1 MRIYSAKNEMGAMI
15 APCHE
20 RRLIMSKTSWD
31 LSPFFKSEEEFL
43 AALEEFKKIPPI
55 IASYAGQLSDEEKL
69 KEYFRL
75 NKRMNKDLAR
85 LYYFASMRSDLDKKN
100 VANASDLSKV
110 QIALRDLGEA
120 ASFEEPELLSLG
132 KEKLDAFIAKYP
144 EFQEYAFSM
153 EKLFRGQAHVLT
165 PDKEKLLSSF
175 SAVVSESRNLY
186 SVLSI
191 ADRKP
196 AKATLS
202 DGSIVDVNQA
212 NWSSLVAKAKS
223 PEDRQKIFETLYAY
237 YDEHKTTY
245 GEIYNLSMQSQLA
258 SVKARGYKSILD
270 LHLFH
275 NAIPEDVFH
284 NLVEVASQNAEPL
297 HEYYELRRKY
307 LGLKKHRSYDRF
319 IQLAEPKK
327 KYTYDEAKDLF
338 FASIASFPEDF
349 QAKAHEVLKDGYV
362 DVYPAEGKRS
372 GAYSN
377 GGDDFH
383 PYILLNFNG
392 ELDDCFTLAHESG
405 HSIHTLYSEESQPT
419 LLQDYTIFVAEIAST
434 FNEHN
439 LLDYLL
445 KSGTL
450 SKEDKIFLLQKSI
463 DEIMSTFYRQTLF
476 GQYEYEISKL
486 VEQGEPIDFQ
496 VLSAKMVELYKT
508 YYGID
513 IEEEGL
519 KPLVWAYIPHLF
531 NSPFYVYQYATSF
544 TSSMLIYERVKNG
557 EPGAFEQ
564 YLNLLRSG
572 GSDYPVAQV
581 KAAGVDLTTK
591 EPYLAVIRRMKELVA
606 ELKELLEE

>member
-1 MRIYSAKNEMGAMI
+1 
-15 APCHE
+15 
-20 RRLIMSKTSWD
+20 MSKTSWD

-196 AKATLS
+196 VKATLS
-202 DGSIVDVNQA
+202 DGSVVDVNQA

-223 PEDRQKIFETLYAY
+223 PEDRQKIFETLYSY